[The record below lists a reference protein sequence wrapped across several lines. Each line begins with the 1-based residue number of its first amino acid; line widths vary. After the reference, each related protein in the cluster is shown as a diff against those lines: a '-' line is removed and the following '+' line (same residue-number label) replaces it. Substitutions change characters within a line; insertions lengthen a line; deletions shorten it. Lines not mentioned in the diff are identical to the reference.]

1 MISKTIQGQQ
11 RVIIENIS
19 PQLDAGRYA
28 IKAFEGDTIK
38 VEADIFLDGHD
49 QLAAKLLYK
58 FSTDEDWIETTMNFV
73 NNDHYEASFQVSKN
87 GFYTYTIQAW
97 VDNAATWHH
106 EIDMKIKDGQHVNI
120 ELLVGAN
127 IIEKMMKI
135 ASKEDKAEL
144 KAIANLFK
152 DSNTYNEAIAFIYNH
167 KLHEWIEKYP
177 DRQHAT
183 IHRHLKV
190 WVDREKAAFSAWYSM
205 FPRSASVKKGQ
216 HGTFKDVE
224 ENVLPRLKSLGFDV
238 LYIPPIHP
246 IGKQFRKGKN
256 NSTTCQEGEPGVPY
270 GIGSELGG
278 HTAILPE
285 LGTLDDLKHLIG
297 ACKEMGIE
305 LAMDLAIQCSPDHP
319 WAKEHPEWF
328 KIRPDGT
335 IQYAE
340 NPPKKYQDIYPINFE
355 TENWKELWEELKSI
369 IMTWA
374 DWGVRILRI
383 DNPHTKPFAFWEW
396 VIAEVQ
402 AVHPDMIFLAEAFTK
417 PKVMAELAKLG
428 YTQSYTYYT
437 WRNSKAELIGY
448 MNELTQTEQKQYM
461 RPNFWTNTHDILP
474 WALQT
479 GLEPLFIIR
488 YFMAATLSSN
498 YGIFGPVFEYMI
510 SEANPNKEEYKNS
523 EKYEIKHWNWEMENK
538 LTYIIRQTN
547 HARIENSALQRT
559 NNITFCD
566 IQNDQILAYLKTHSN
581 GNRILCIVN
590 LDGHN
595 RQGGTVRIPLNLIQ
609 KYPDQEYIVHDLI
622 TGAKYVWRGEYNYI
636 DLDPHVMP
644 MHLFRIEDIYY

>member
-19 PQLDAGRYA
+19 PQLDSGRYA

-595 RQGGTVRIPLNLIQ
+595 RQGGTVRIPLHLIQ

>member
-402 AVHPDMIFLAEAFTK
+402 AIHPDMIFLAEAFTK

-448 MNELTQTEQKQYM
+448 MNELTQTDQKQYM

>member
-58 FSTDEDWIETTMNFV
+58 FSTDEDWIETNMNFV
-73 NNDHYEASFQVSKN
+73 NNDHFEASFQVSKN

-135 ASKEDKAEL
+135 ASKEDKVEL

-167 KLHEWIEKYP
+167 KLHEWIEQYP

-256 NSTTCQEGEPGVPY
+256 NSTTCHEGEPGVPY

-278 HTAILPE
+278 HTSILPE

-396 VIAEVQ
+396 IIAEVQ

-474 WALQT
+474 WILQS

-595 RQGGTVRIPLNLIQ
+595 RQGGTVRIPLHLIQ

-644 MHLFRIEDIYY
+644 MHLFRIEDLYY